1 MRNGREAF
9 DKSMLA
15 KYTASGLRLFPRR
28 RFVANR
34 TRVLRQLEFRS
45 KLLVGDS
52 PHPLDVSCQ
61 KRRATQREQRVA
73 VLDCR
78 DARIVA

>member
-34 TRVLRQLEFRS
+34 TRVLRQLEF
-45 KLLVGDS
+45 
-52 PHPLDVSCQ
+52 
-61 KRRATQREQRVA
+61 
-73 VLDCR
+73 
-78 DARIVA
+78 